1 MTLDIAL
8 ASARRKQSRLI
19 DTVRLTKPQR
29 LFVSDPSP
37 QVLWRDGNQIGK
49 SFALA
54 YDIIHRCRG
63 THPYVKVRKPPINVL
78 VISVSHEQMVPLH
91 EKLWDLAPKSEI
103 DPDAYFTPGRGIS
116 GKPPRLVFYNGPG
129 AGSVIHFATY
139 KQGST
144 RIAGGTYDLVICD
157 EPPVESLYGE
167 VKPRLLRK
175 RGMLKI
181 AMTPTPDMPDQTWLR
196 EIVEADGIV
205 EHNYGLTE
213 EACWPEGGLT
223 PWLRQDEIDE
233 YSAGLLEIEREMRM
247 RGAWEPVI
255 SGRWLTG
262 FGDDNVSTKRPP
274 AGALLGVGIDHGMV
288 QRGKQAM
295 VLAAFVGVNTDRPT
309 AYYLDEYVASGFTTP
324 EQDAAAI
331 LTMLRRNGLTY
342 DDIDEWIGDR
352 PMRSMRF
359 ETKKSNSTLRAE
371 LALKLNRPRERTRFI
386 RIPKKFDGSVIYGF
400 RLMNTLCERRDAD
413 DVPHAFY
420 HPRCEQLIE
429 AARRF
434 AGDSRDPHKDV
445 LDAARYITEYFIKP
459 RSNAPRL
466 VAHY

>member
-63 THPYVKVRKPPINVL
+63 THPYVKVRRPPINVL

-116 GKPPRLVFYNGPG
+116 GKPPRLVFHNGPG

-223 PWLRQDEIDE
+223 PWLRQDEID
-233 YSAGLLEIEREMRM
+233 
-247 RGAWEPVI
+247 
-255 SGRWLTG
+255 
-262 FGDDNVSTKRPP
+262 
-274 AGALLGVGIDHGMV
+274 
-288 QRGKQAM
+288 
-295 VLAAFVGVNTDRPT
+295 
-309 AYYLDEYVASGFTTP
+309 
-324 EQDAAAI
+324 
-331 LTMLRRNGLTY
+331 
-342 DDIDEWIGDR
+342 
-352 PMRSMRF
+352 
-359 ETKKSNSTLRAE
+359 
-371 LALKLNRPRERTRFI
+371 
-386 RIPKKFDGSVIYGF
+386 
-400 RLMNTLCERRDAD
+400 
-413 DVPHAFY
+413 
-420 HPRCEQLIE
+420 
-429 AARRF
+429 
-434 AGDSRDPHKDV
+434 
-445 LDAARYITEYFIKP
+445 
-459 RSNAPRL
+459 
-466 VAHY
+466 